1 VGGAHVMIPVLVNG
15 MATELPAIHA
25 RGDYVGLKT
34 EFFFLDDE
42 SNPLTLRFR
51 IGIGAVQGST
61 PSDRDTLDVVRISYR
76 CSGPVVAAGGRSSGS
91 LEEALAKAGRAV
103 VCSCERSSRICRAGL
118 PPEA

>member
-1 VGGAHVMIPVLVNG
+1 MIPVLVNG

-51 IGIGAVQGST
+51 IGIGAVQG
-61 PSDRDTLDVVRISYR
+61 
-76 CSGPVVAAGGRSSGS
+76 
-91 LEEALAKAGRAV
+91 
-103 VCSCERSSRICRAGL
+103 
-118 PPEA
+118 